1 MGEFRRAEAS
11 SCTCHVFSTARS
23 VEKRLR
29 CGWMDAPAGT
39 AFARATGHRK
49 GITVMTKAKHGI
61 CIAALMAA
69 LAAPTA
75 WAGGL
80 EGGAA
85 GWFDYLVAQ
94 LEALWM
100 NSEEAPPADDT
111 GATSVPYQ
119 GEQSNLGPNVAVG
132 G

>member
-1 MGEFRRAEAS
+1 MARVFDRPFSRKKATLWLDGRA
-11 SCTCHVFSTARS
+11 
-23 VEKRLR
+23 
-29 CGWMDAPAGT
+29 G
-39 AFARATGHRK
+39 GHGVRQSDGPSK

-69 LAAPTA
+69 LAAPSA
-75 WAGGL
+75 WAGGP

-85 GWFDYLVAQ
+85 GWFDYLLAQ

-100 NSEEAPPADDT
+100 NSEEAPPTDDT
-111 GATSVPYQ
+111 GAASVPDV